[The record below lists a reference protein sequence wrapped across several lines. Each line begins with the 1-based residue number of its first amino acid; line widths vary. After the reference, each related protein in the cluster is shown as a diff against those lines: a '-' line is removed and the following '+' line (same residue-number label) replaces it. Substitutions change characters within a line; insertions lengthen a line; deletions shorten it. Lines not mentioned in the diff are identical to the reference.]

1 MFNIELD
8 TFNRGIKRGFWG
20 CLNDKFH
27 YQLCSGL
34 KRRASLTR
42 SSGIEFQGHKVT
54 RTKRRWRKGTVSNGQ
69 ENILLPRVRKYI
81 YTYHFVFVLF
91 WFCGTRSR
99 RLTRFSRTVSLLRGG
114 DFRTK
119 SVRATV
125 AGNAVRSFI
134 ERREMTSRLLR

>member
-1 MFNIELD
+1 M
-8 TFNRGIKRGFWG
+8 GFG
-20 CLNDKFH
+20 GALMTNSTVN
-27 YQLCSGL
+27 YCSGL

-54 RTKRRWRKGTVSNGQ
+54 RTKRRWRKKGTVSNGQ

-81 YTYHFVFVLF
+81 LYTYHFVFVLF
-91 WFCGTRSR
+91 WFCGTRGR
-99 RLTRFSRTVSLLRGG
+99 RLTRFSWTVSLLRGG
-114 DFRTK
+114 DFRIK

-125 AGNAVRSFI
+125 AGNAFRSFI